1 MKPKESDY
9 SMAEKKHK
17 VEGKILKESK
27 PQDQVE
33 NQPHEQLDNQ
43 PVQQTVPLIES
54 DEVIEVPVVIPEEEI
69 AELRSE
75 LDQALAKANEYLT
88 GWQRER
94 AEFINYKKRIER
106 EQAQGGQNAFGNAI
120 RRYLDIADDLA
131 RALKDKNRPVEGN
144 GLIWA
149 DGIDLIHRKM
159 VAAFE
164 ADGVKMIETKGKLFD
179 PNMNEAISHED
190 SPEHESGQII
200 DVVQPGYTLGD
211 RVIRPARVRVA
222 R

>member
-1 MKPKESDY
+1 MPS
-9 SMAEKKHK
+9 KKHK
-17 VEGKILKESK
+17 TDEKSEEEVK
-27 PQDQVE
+27 PLE
-33 NQPHEQLDNQ
+33 Q
-43 PVQQTVPLIES
+43 PVISAEPTEES
-54 DEVIEVPVVIPEEEI
+54 EVPAIIPEEEI
-69 AELRSE
+69 TELRCE
-75 LDQALAKANEYLT
+75 LEKAQGRADEYLA

-106 EQAQGGQNAFGNAI
+106 EQSQGGQNAIVNAM

-131 RALKDKNRPVEGN
+131 RALKDSNRPTEGN
-144 GLIWA
+144 GAVWA
-149 DGIDLIHRKM
+149 EGIDLIHRKL

-164 ADGVKMIETKGKLFD
+164 ADGVKVMDAKGKFFD
-179 PNMNEAISHED
+179 PNLHEAISHED

-200 DVVQPGYTLGD
+200 DVVQPGYTLGE

>member
-1 MKPKESDY
+1 
-9 SMAEKKHK
+9 MAEKKHK
-17 VEGKILKESK
+17 MEGKK
-27 PQDQVE
+27 PGEGKSLDHDE
-33 NQPHEQLDNQ
+33 NQPQVQPEYVLQEQ
-43 PVQQTVPLIES
+43 PLTPIEP
-54 DEVIEVPVVIPEEEI
+54 DEVIEIPVVIPEEEN
-69 AELRSE
+69 AQLRSE
-75 LDQALAKANEYLT
+75 LDQALVKANEYLS

-106 EQAQGGQNAFGNAI
+106 EQSQGGQNAFGNAI

-131 RALKDKNRPVEGN
+131 RALKDKNRPLEGN
-144 GLIWA
+144 GAIWA
-149 DGIDLIHRKM
+149 EGIDLIHRKM

-164 ADGVKMIETKGKLFD
+164 ADGVKMIDAKGKFFD
-179 PNMNEAISHED
+179 PNMHEAISHED

-211 RVIRPARVRVA
+211 RLIRPARVRVA

>member
-1 MKPKESDY
+1 
-9 SMAEKKHK
+9 MAEKKHK
-17 VEGKILKESK
+17 VDAKISEEEKQPDKAENLTQDQASNQ
-27 PQDQVE
+27 PQDQFL
-33 NQPHEQLDNQ
+33 P
-43 PVQQTVPLIES
+43 PIEP
-54 DEVIEVPVVIPEEEI
+54 DEVIEAPIVIPEEEI
-69 AELRSE
+69 AQLRTE
-75 LDQALAKANEYLT
+75 LDQALVKSNDYLT

-106 EQAQGGQNAFGNAI
+106 EQSQGGQNAFGNAI

-131 RALKDKNRPVEGN
+131 RALKDKNRPLEGN
-144 GLIWA
+144 GAIWA
-149 DGIDLIHRKM
+149 EGIDLIHRKM

-164 ADGVKMIETKGKLFD
+164 ADGVKTIDANGKFFD
-179 PNMNEAISHED
+179 PNMHEAISNED